1 MPIVHFHLIEGA
13 ATPAQ
18 EAELLCR
25 ASAFYA
31 DTLQSP
37 IERVR
42 AFIHSF
48 PAARCAV
55 GGKLVSEG
63 APVAPYFE
71 FIVLEGRPLT
81 QRHALLIGFTDL
93 IAEVL
98 GAERALIRGRCKQV
112 SAEEWCIGGRIAA
125 EARAEHI
132 VALSVYAGSGV

>member
-13 ATPAQ
+13 AAPAQ
-18 EAELLCR
+18 EAELLRR

-31 DTLQSP
+31 ETLQSP
-37 IERVR
+37 IERIR

-55 GGKLVSEG
+55 GGTLVSDG

-81 QRHALLIGFTDL
+81 QRHALLIGFTDI

-98 GAERALIRGRCKQV
+98 GVERALIRGRCKQV

-132 VALSVYAGSGV
+132 LALNAQTGSGV